1 MIINND
7 RNIVAADG
15 SRVAYGIQGAGPPL
29 VLTCGLTTSGY
40 YWKYLLPRW
49 IQRFTV
55 ITWDLK
61 GHGLSEPAHTTD
73 GVTMAALGGDLLRIL
88 DDVGIDSAI
97 LVGFSMGV
105 QVILEATRQS
115 PERVT
120 ALMPLFGPYQ
130 RVLDTALRPFGRL
143 MGHVLRRTPDPLFTL
158 ATRGFAGLAR
168 SPLSHRLGQL
178 VRLIGPD
185 ASVADMRLYV
195 DHLHELH
202 PPTIA
207 AMALAAQAHSAADLL
222 PTLRMPTLIVAG
234 DADPF
239 APAKLVGEPMC
250 KLMPNAELL
259 RLAKGTH
266 TSLFEHAPE
275 IERAFADF
283 CRRHHLDRRSDTPPD
298 PT

>member
-7 RNIVAADG
+7 RNVVAADG
-15 SRVAYGIQGAGPPL
+15 SRIAYGIQGDGPPL

-49 IQRFTV
+49 VQRFTV

-61 GHGLSEPAHTTD
+61 GHGLSEPARGTE
-73 GVTMAALGGDLLRIL
+73 GVTMAALGDDLIRIL
-88 DDVGIDSAI
+88 DDAGIDSAI
-97 LVGFSMGV
+97 LAGFSMGV
-105 QVILEATRQS
+105 QVILEATRHS
-115 PERVT
+115 PDRVT

-168 SPLSHRLGQL
+168 YPLTHRFGQL
-178 VRLIGPD
+178 IRLIGAD

-195 DHLHELH
+195 DHLSELH

-222 PTLRMPTLIVAG
+222 PTITAPTLIIAG

-239 APAKLVGEPMC
+239 APASLVGEPMC
-250 KLMPNAELL
+250 RLMPNAELL

-283 CRRHHLDRRSDTPPD
+283 CRRHDLDRRDDADADAT
-298 PT
+298 